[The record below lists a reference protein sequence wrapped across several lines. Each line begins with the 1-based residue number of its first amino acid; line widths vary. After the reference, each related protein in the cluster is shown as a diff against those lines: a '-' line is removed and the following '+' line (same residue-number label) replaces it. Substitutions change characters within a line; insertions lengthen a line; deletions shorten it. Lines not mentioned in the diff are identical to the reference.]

1 MSALRAS
8 RLALRPPVPVTIGRG
23 GFAPGLVLGALFAL
37 IAARGHLPVATAAAL
52 GGVGGT
58 ISLLVHEFGHVGA
71 ARRLVGIRANAVSLI
86 WLGAAT
92 RFEGDYA
99 SGRDQAKVALG
110 GPTMSVVF
118 ALSLTA
124 GFVYLPLPLGIKD
137 LLLLLILLNL
147 AIAALNLIP
156 AHPLDGHKLVVGL
169 LWSATGCA
177 KKARRIVRRVGLAWL
192 AAEFATAA
200 FLLVERPR
208 LGLTVIALAASFFAQ
223 KQLVRRRP
231 KQR

>member
-1 MSALRAS
+1 M
-8 RLALRPPVPVTIGRG
+8 LAG
-23 GFAPGLVLGALFAL
+23 LFAL
-37 IAARGHLPVATAAAL
+37 IASRGHLPVAAAAAI

-71 ARRLVGIRANAVSLI
+71 ARRAVGIRANRVSLI

-110 GPTMSVVF
+110 GPTMSVAF

-124 GFVYLPLPLGIKD
+124 GFIDLPVPLRFKE

-156 AHPLDGHKLVVGL
+156 AHPLDGHKVVVGL

-177 KKARRIVRRVGLAWL
+177 KKARRIMRRVGLAWVAL
-192 AAEFATAA
+192 ELVAAAL
-200 FLLVERPR
+200 LLVEKPF
-208 LGLTVIALAASFFAQ
+208 LGVTVITLAASFFAQ

-231 KQR
+231 KQL